1 VDAVDKIAAAVL
13 YEGYVLW
20 PYRRSATKNQRR
32 WTFGGVYPPAYA
44 EASLGVDPWQVQTEC
59 LVEGEAPVVSVQVR
73 FLHVVARQVMGR
85 GADGALVPVDALDV
99 GGERY
104 LTWDEATER
113 QAAIEAL
120 PLAALDAPRRV
131 AVDVPAGRADE
142 PLVGPDGTVVGALV
156 RTWQALAGTAEV
168 AARPLGPGLFQLT
181 VRVTNRAETTDVD
194 RERALRQTLVSTH
207 VVLRAAAG
215 EFVSLTDPP
224 EPFARAAARCE
235 NVKLWPVLV
244 GAEGERHTMLAA
256 AIILPDYPQIAP
268 ESPGDLFDGT
278 EIDQLLVLN
287 VLMLSDAEKAEMRGS
302 DPRAREILD
311 RTEALS
317 LDDFMS
323 LHGAIREFRMLGSEG
338 APDGL
343 FAGLER
349 PTPPSV
355 CVGGV
360 ELRVG
365 SRVRLRPRPGA
376 DIMDL
381 ALAGRL
387 AFVESI
393 EQDYEERIHLAV
405 TVADDPGRDLGLARQ
420 PGHRF
425 YFAPDEV
432 EPLAA
437 AAPEQP

>member
-1 VDAVDKIAAAVL
+1 
-13 YEGYVLW
+13 
-20 PYRRSATKNQRR
+20 
-32 WTFGGVYPPAYA
+32 
-44 EASLGVDPWQVQTEC
+44 
-59 LVEGEAPVVSVQVR
+59 
-73 FLHVVARQVMGR
+73 
-85 GADGALVPVDALDV
+85 
-99 GGERY
+99 
-104 LTWDEATER
+104 
-113 QAAIEAL
+113 
-120 PLAALDAPRRV
+120 
-131 AVDVPAGRADE
+131 
-142 PLVGPDGTVVGALV
+142 
-156 RTWQALAGTAEV
+156 
-168 AARPLGPGLFQLT
+168 
-181 VRVTNRAETTDVD
+181 
-194 RERALRQTLVSTH
+194 
-207 VVLRAAAG
+207 
-215 EFVSLTDPP
+215 
-224 EPFARAAARCE
+224 
-235 NVKLWPVLV
+235 
-244 GAEGERHTMLAA
+244 
-256 AIILPDYPQIAP
+256 
-268 ESPGDLFDGT
+268 
-278 EIDQLLVLN
+278 
-287 VLMLSDAEKAEMRGS
+287 
-302 DPRAREILD
+302 
-311 RTEALS
+311 
-317 LDDFMS
+317 MS